1 MASTQ
6 ANMKLCSNYAVYTNR
21 RAGSEPESCLRF
33 RHSVTIT
40 DFRPGF
46 RRGSLNKDISGC
58 HTSTGGE
65 AYHLL
70 IFLDADKF
78 VLLSIFSLTETNCQ
92 KRWENFLPSN
102 TNGHF
107 RLTCIAQK
115 RPCLS
120 CLIGTLRSDNGDVH
134 ENLAEK

>member
-1 MASTQ
+1 M
-6 ANMKLCSNYAVYTNR
+6 
-21 RAGSEPESCLRF
+21 
-33 RHSVTIT
+33 TIT

-70 IFLDADKF
+70 IFLDANKF

-134 ENLAEK
+134 ENLAEKIDSASFQTISRLSQVAQLLKRREFM